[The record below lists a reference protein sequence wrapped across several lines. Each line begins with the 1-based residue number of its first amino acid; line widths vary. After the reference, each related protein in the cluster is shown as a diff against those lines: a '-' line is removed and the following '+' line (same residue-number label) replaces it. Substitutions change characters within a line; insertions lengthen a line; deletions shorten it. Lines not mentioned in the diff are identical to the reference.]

1 MGWEPSQGASP
12 RELRGSWPAQ
22 RDAASTSGLKVTK
35 VDPYAGRP
43 VAFGP
48 FDAASGRKL
57 TEVGRLRGA
66 GAGEEGK
73 LVGIMGGAVLLDPIH
88 R

>member
-1 MGWEPSQGASP
+1 
-12 RELRGSWPAQ
+12 
-22 RDAASTSGLKVTK
+22 
-35 VDPYAGRP
+35 